1 MWRERYALV
10 EDGRELVTIE
20 GKGCGQRPVKVTL
33 QDAAAAIDPGL
44 LLFAVFVVRTLAED
58 AGAAAGATAGAEGAA
73 GPGGPAGARDSR
85 APCARMTIRIRQR
98 RRL

>member
-20 GKGCGQRPVKVTL
+20 GVAAKRPVKVTL
-33 QDAAAAIDPGL
+33 QDAGAAIDPGL
-44 LLFAVFVVRTLAED
+44 LLFAVFVVRALSED

-73 GPGGPAGARDSR
+73 GPGAPQERGTPER
-85 APCARMTIRIRQR
+85 AAHA
-98 RRL
+98 